1 MSRERYGLHFYF
13 GTAQAARQAWRELQR
28 YHLPKGPKS
37 RTVSSCLLT
46 ARAISFSHFVQHQHL
61 TQSRP
66 FETMVYRQGGSIVI
80 LHLLCH
86 YCRDHTLRCDEAE
99 TVCLKGRII
108 QTPRLV
114 PFLISICKEM
124 PTKVSNPTAQKAKS
138 CKKKKKNKILITIV
152 TLYEHKMSKI
162 AIERLTR

>member
-1 MSRERYGLHFYF
+1 MASNLDSAVDSRTKAPPFFL
-13 GTAQAARQAWRELQR
+13 AELR
-28 YHLPKGPKS
+28 

-80 LHLLCH
+80 LHLWCH

-138 CKKKKKNKILITIV
+138 CKKNRILIIIV

>member
-13 GTAQAARQAWRELQR
+13 GYSSGSTTGMERATKIPPPRGTKVSYSLLLSP
-28 YHLPKGPKS
+28 YCKS
-37 RTVSSCLLT
+37 H
-46 ARAISFSHFVQHQHL
+46 SFSHFVQHQHL

-138 CKKKKKNKILITIV
+138 CKKKKKKQDSHNNRYPI
-152 TLYEHKMSKI
+152 
-162 AIERLTR
+162 